1 MQFIY
6 LSTQL
11 ISSKCLLCAKR
22 YVNTGLYTGEQ
33 IDVVPCPHGAYSLVG
48 EMDIKQIL
56 EKTSKQK

>member
-1 MQFIY
+1 MDIINNWEEGLEMQFIY

-33 IDVVPCPHGAYSLVG
+33 IDVVPTIRKFIVW
-48 EMDIKQIL
+48 
-56 EKTSKQK
+56 